1 MIIEEK
7 EQQKKQKQKQQQ
19 LQSNYNNTTTPT
31 PAPTHSLPS
40 WYFNPYLIQQFVG
53 LIYKEVK

>member
-19 LQSNYNNTTTPT
+19 QLQSNYNNTNTTT
-31 PAPTHSLPS
+31 PTHSLPS